1 MKAWLSDH
9 DSGPSLIHST
19 TGRGNGC
26 EDIRENCASNRPKKR
41 HEFLHERESHIMIA
55 NALLIALAVL
65 LACLFGL
72 MGELKFLVPYK
83 RLIFHQYGTMLLAWL
98 AILFVNLFAA
108 VYWIQRK
115 FFLKDTGR
123 KLRHIDNQTSGGHT
137 SMPLPNGDW
146 NAR

>member
-1 MKAWLSDH
+1 LDH
-9 DSGPSLIHST
+9 DSGSSLIHST
-19 TGRGNGC
+19 TGRGDGC
-26 EDIRENCASNRPKKR
+26 EDIRENCASNRSKKR
-41 HEFLHERESHIMIA
+41 HEFLHEREGQIMIA

-83 RLIFHQYGTMLLAWL
+83 RLIFHHYGTMLLAWL
-98 AILFVNLFAA
+98 AILFANLFAA

-115 FFLKDTGR
+115 CFLKDTGR
-123 KLRHIDNQTSGGHT
+123 KLRHIDNQASGGHT

>member
-1 MKAWLSDH
+1 
-9 DSGPSLIHST
+9 
-19 TGRGNGC
+19 
-26 EDIRENCASNRPKKR
+26 
-41 HEFLHERESHIMIA
+41 MIA
-55 NALLIALAVL
+55 NALLIALALL

-83 RLIFHQYGTMLLAWL
+83 RVIFGQYGTVLLAWFG
-98 AILFVNLFAA
+98 ILFGNLFGA

-123 KLRHIDNQTSGGHT
+123 KLRHIDNHTSGGHA
-137 SMPLPNGDW
+137 SISLPNDDW